1 MVAEPIKPRISKMPP
16 KKRHVGQKRM
26 KAGTKHGEQRAKKA
40 ASDAAVANGE
50 PNPTPVG
57 RPRKLK
63 RGCRSSWLQPEAF
76 RVLNS
81 AVLSAGE
88 QLRSHPTGQF
98 RVFTQL
104 RPKSTNDTTDCG

>member
-40 ASDAAVANGE
+40 ASDAAVASGE

-57 RPRKLK
+57 RP
-63 RGCRSSWLQPEAF
+63 
-76 RVLNS
+76 
-81 AVLSAGE
+81 AGG
-88 QLRSHPTGQF
+88 QAAGGQRRRAWALR
-98 RVFTQL
+98 
-104 RPKSTNDTTDCG
+104 N